1 VVYGHQPE
9 QYHQESRLKTR
20 PTSYL
25 EETLNGSDACGYLHP
40 LPDSDGLLNDSGTEV
55 NNCMVAND
63 GIGTEHLTPVDSN
76 QLAPTWLVL
85 HQMEHEQTI
94 PCQQGMSP

>member
-1 VVYGHQPE
+1 MIHYTHFCVA
-9 QYHQESRLKTR
+9 
-20 PTSYL
+20 

-85 HQMEHEQTI
+85 HQVQYNG
-94 PCQQGMSP
+94 QVLNWDD